1 MKRALL
7 LLMLVAVAPA
17 FGTINVAVVQGDWWT
32 PDALNYLNTLPNV
45 QATPI
50 TSYDAA
56 SLAPYQFVLHYGNS
70 FYDPNALT
78 QYIADGGNLI
88 ATPWMMWNMNWAGSP
103 ASPVDYAMVNA
114 VPSAPLNV
122 KVNLPND
129 PYLAG
134 VAFQNGDMVGYEAT
148 SAPRAGAT
156 TPAIWNNDGGVLLSY
171 MPYGQ
176 GMSFYV
182 NLHYITSDCTR
193 AIDYGWGKQLL
204 ANIVLVPEPSALALL
219 ALGGLGLLRRR

>member
-1 MKRALL
+1 MRRALF
-7 LLMLVAVAPA
+7 LLMLMAVTPA
-17 FGTINVAVVQGDWWT
+17 FGTINVAVVEGGWYT
-32 PDALNYLNTLPNV
+32 PDALNFLNTLPNV
-45 QATPI
+45 QATSI

-56 SLAPYQFVLHYGNS
+56 SLAQYQFVLHYGNS
-70 FYDPNALT
+70 YYDPNALT
-78 QYIADGGNLI
+78 EYIANGGNLI
-88 ATPWMMWNMNWAGSP
+88 ATPWIMGNNNWASSP
-103 ASPVDYAMVNA
+103 ASPVDFNWVN
-114 VPSAPLNV
+114 VYYSAPLNV
-122 KVNLPND
+122 KVNDPND

-182 NLHYITSDCTR
+182 NLHYITSDCSR